1 MRKKTAKGAFG
12 QQYGTRRSRSIL
24 GALANL
30 EAPEVMDHQ
39 SEFPVVLS
47 KATGA
52 RVQDVDG
59 NRYIDLG
66 GFFGVAAVGHR
77 NRAVVAALRK
87 QAGRLLHGMGDVHPA
102 HAKARFLARLA
113 RCLPAG
119 DYRAV
124 LSLNGS
130 DAVETALKFAA
141 AATGRPGVIAFDGAY
156 HGLTAGALEVT
167 AHDMFRSP
175 FATTLQGRGTFV
187 PFPTGEGDGQAE
199 GVLEAIGEKAR
210 AGGESGHPVGAII
223 VEPIQG
229 RGGIRVPPAGFLT
242 ALSELARRE
251 GLVLIAD
258 EIYSGVGRTGTFLA
272 GDHEGL
278 VPDVVCLGKSLGGGM
293 PLSVCLLRPPVAEA
307 VQGTPAEAVHTSTF
321 LGHPMACAA
330 GLAVLAELQGR
341 DLLTSAT
348 RIGTALLRRSRS
360 WKERFAGV
368 REVRGRG
375 AMVGVELADGDG
387 GPGTDTAMSVCAGAL
402 SRGVI
407 LLPAGRDGNVLTFTP
422 PLVISGTDLDR
433 ALDGVEESLEKVL
446 G

>member
-1 MRKKTAKGAFG
+1 MRKKPATGAFG
-12 QQYGTRRSRSIL
+12 QQHGTRRSRSL
-24 GALANL
+24 LRALSGL

-39 SEFPVVLS
+39 SDFPVVLS

-66 GFFGVAAVGHR
+66 GFFGVAVAGHR

-87 QAGRLLHGMGDVHPA
+87 QAGRLLHGMGDVHPTDT
-102 HAKARFLARLA
+102 KARFLSRLS
-113 RCLPAG
+113 RCLPAS

-130 DAVETALKFAA
+130 DAVECALKFAA
-141 AATGRPGVIAFDGAY
+141 AATGRPGVIAFEGAY

-167 AHDMFRSP
+167 AHDMFRRP
-175 FATTLQGRGTFV
+175 FAPTLQGRGSFV
-187 PFPTGEGDGQAE
+187 PFPTDEGEARADR
-199 GVLEAIGEKAR
+199 VLKTIREKAR
-210 AGGESGHPVGAII
+210 SGEKKSHPIGAII

-229 RGGIRVPPAGFLT
+229 RGGIRVPPPGFL
-242 ALSELARRE
+242 ADLSDLAGRE

-293 PLSVCLLRPPVAEA
+293 PLSACLLRQPVAEA
-307 VQGTPAEAVHTSTF
+307 VQGTPTEAVHTSTF
-321 LGHPMACAA
+321 LGHPLACAA
-330 GLAVLAELQGR
+330 GLAVLGEMERR
-341 DLLTSAT
+341 DLYTAAT
-348 RIGTALLRRSRS
+348 RIGTSLMWRARS

-368 REVRGRG
+368 RDVRGRG
-375 AMVGVELADGDG
+375 AMVGVELADRDG
-387 GPGTDTAMSVCAGAL
+387 GPGSDAAMAVCDRAL
-402 SRGVI
+402 NQGVI
-407 LLPAGRDGNVLTFTP
+407 LLPAGGEGNVLTFTP
-422 PLVISGTDLDR
+422 PLVITGKDLDR
-433 ALDGVEESLEKVL
+433 ALDTVEEGLKEVL
-446 G
+446 D